1 MSDLQ
6 TPRPMD
12 ERRKTYLRLIAEIC
26 IAIVSVV
33 AVALLGGPV
42 VGILLPFILA
52 FIMAWMFNPVIAWL
66 QRHLRL
72 TRKLFSYILVLVFYA
87 LLFGLC
93 LFFAGQLV
101 SQAIDL
107 ARSVPTFIADLQGL
121 YNELVT
127 WLQEVLAKLPAEY
140 AGVGD
145 EIFSLLNSAWEWLK
159 TLLSGALSYVMGI
172 SRNVALE
179 VPSFVIFLTVLVL
192 ASCIITADFPN
203 LRENIYSYLGVRG
216 KNSVRLMGHSFRA
229 AVFGFFRSQLIFAL
243 LDMGII
249 LVAFFIIGVPYPLPI
264 ALLLAF
270 LDFIPFFGAGTVLV
284 PWGLICMA
292 IGLFDMGLKLLLL
305 YGILYII
312 RRIFEPRILGGAT
325 GFSSLQMLFSMYAG
339 MRIAGVTGLVV
350 APIVWIYNGIY
361 PKTNDFRVFP
371 RRITIMKNARR
382 LLRKLDYL
390 PRWAWYMLSLFIGG
404 PIGPFVV
411 YLVFHVLTKAA
422 ADEETEQ
429 DSVDWGASYDRS
441 GRTYADADC
450 TVTDDAEIEDAWQKT
465 ESSAS
470 RARREAQ
477 PAENTQTDSAD
488 DEVSE
493 VIREG
498 RAAMRRIRHANDL
511 IPDPELSAQ
520 IDSIENSCG
529 QILSILE
536 QRPQLLS
543 QLRTFLRYYLP
554 TTLRLLEARAKLEKS
569 ANTPKAREVRA
580 RISQAVG
587 EIDTA
592 FRKQVEALDE
602 YRFID
607 LESEMDV
614 MRDMLKS
621 DGLIDEDEQKDDDPF
636 ADVLKNRNDR
646 NTPMGAH

>member
-1 MSDLQ
+1 
-6 TPRPMD
+6 
-12 ERRKTYLRLIAEIC
+12 
-26 IAIVSVV
+26 
-33 AVALLGGPV
+33 
-42 VGILLPFILA
+42 
-52 FIMAWMFNPVIAWL
+52 
-66 QRHLRL
+66 
-72 TRKLFSYILVLVFYA
+72 
-87 LLFGLC
+87 
-93 LFFAGQLV
+93 
-101 SQAIDL
+101 
-107 ARSVPTFIADLQGL
+107 
-121 YNELVT
+121 
-127 WLQEVLAKLPAEY
+127 
-140 AGVGD
+140 
-145 EIFSLLNSAWEWLK
+145 
-159 TLLSGALSYVMGI
+159 
-172 SRNVALE
+172 
-179 VPSFVIFLTVLVL
+179 
-192 ASCIITADFPN
+192 
-203 LRENIYSYLGVRG
+203 
-216 KNSVRLMGHSFRA
+216 
-229 AVFGFFRSQLIFAL
+229 
-243 LDMGII
+243 
-249 LVAFFIIGVPYPLPI
+249 
-264 ALLLAF
+264 
-270 LDFIPFFGAGTVLV
+270 
-284 PWGLICMA
+284 
-292 IGLFDMGLKLLLL
+292 
-305 YGILYII
+305 
-312 RRIFEPRILGGAT
+312 
-325 GFSSLQMLFSMYAG
+325 
-339 MRIAGVTGLVV
+339 
-350 APIVWIYNGIY
+350 
-361 PKTNDFRVFP
+361 
-371 RRITIMKNARR
+371 MKNARR

-422 ADEETEQ
+422 DDEETEQ

-477 PAENTQTDSAD
+477 PTENTQTDSAN

-636 ADVLKNRNDR
+636 ADVLKNQNDR